1 MRSSLD
7 EDLVK
12 DTMSV
17 ILKYEADIRKAQQEL
32 SRMMTKPDARA
43 GWGARRAGAAPQE
56 GHAPLTGELR
66 PRRRGACSARSSSS
80 RICSARAACASRSPR
95 RSTPSRHS
103 TSCRSPIA
111 TVFRDALRAS
121 LVKRGD
127 DIATYDQLF
136 DLYWSGFYDNLKNAF
151 DSATG
156 SLGEQGIDVEQL
168 LEQIRQMLES
178 GQMPEGEIDLSE
190 LARALLTGDLNQL
203 EQMIRAAAAQA
214 GAARIENML
223 QIGFFSRRTMESLGA
238 EGAANELRELAAR
251 LRAAGMGDAEAEAIG
266 KLAERFFE
274 ALRKSVRDFM
284 ERELQ
289 TRNFDYMEKF
299 RREALF
305 EKSFYSLTEDEIAR
319 MREVVNRLA
328 QKIKNVM
335 SIRRKRR
342 KKGKLDLHT
351 MLRRNAGHGGV
362 PFELVFKEKRKDRP
376 KLVILCDV
384 SSSVANVSRFM
395 LQFVYSLQECFT
407 KIRAFVF
414 VAELG
419 EVTPVFQDHDV
430 SKAIEEA
437 LEGGGVIN
445 VYTRSQLRHGLPHL
459 LARLPLG
466 RRRQDDRADPR
477 RRAQQLQRPE
487 GLVPARPPHEGQER
501 DLAEPGEPERVGLRR
516 LRDGQVPAVH
526 DDGGGVSQPPPA
538 LAGRRQARAVTR
550 RQTVP

>member
-1 MRSSLD
+1 MQRKILEFANLLRQSGLRVSVSEAIDAFKALD
-7 EDLVK
+7 EL
-12 DTMSV
+12 S
-17 ILKYEADIRKAQQEL
+17 LADR
-32 SRMMTKPDARA
+32 D
-43 GWGARRAGAAPQE
+43 
-56 GHAPLTGELR
+56 
-66 PRRRGACSARSSSS
+66 
-80 RICSARAACASRSPR
+80 
-95 RSTPSRHS
+95 
-103 TSCRSPIA
+103 
-111 TVFRDALRAS
+111 VFRDALRAS

-156 SLGEQGIDVEQL
+156 SLGEQGIDVERL

-178 GQMPEGEIDLSE
+178 GQLPEGEIDLSE

-251 LRAAGMGDAEAEAIG
+251 LRAAGMGDAEADAIG

-319 MREVVNRLA
+319 MREVVSRLA

-419 EVTPVFQDHDV
+419 EVTPIFQDHDV

-445 VYTRSQLRHGLPHL
+445 VYTRSNFGMAFHIFWRDFLSAVDAKTTVLILGD
-459 LARLPLG
+459 ARNNYN
-466 RRRQDDRADPR
+466 DPK
-477 RRAQQLQRPE
+477 AWCL
-487 GLVPARPPHEGQER
+487 R
-501 DLAEPGEPERVGLRR
+501 DLHTKAKNVIWLNPESPSAWGFGDSVMDKYLPYTTLAEECRNLRQLSRVVDKLV
-516 LRDGQVPAVH
+516 L
-526 DDGGGVSQPPPA
+526 
-538 LAGRRQARAVTR
+538 
-550 RQTVP
+550 